1 MVGPKSAVIY
11 ALQKSVKVFYVQKML
26 SKFCPLVVTSTIRRC
41 PTTVQKTRKTTN
53 MVVFKVYQYQDL
65 LKPEKYAT
73 KYESINEKQNQK
85 TKRKYKFKLQKN
97 S

>member
-26 SKFCPLVVTSTIRRC
+26 SKFCPLAVTSTIRCC
-41 PTTVQKTRKTTN
+41 PTTIQKTRKTTN

-65 LKPEKYAT
+65 LKLAKYAT
-73 KYESINEKQNQK
+73 KYESINEKQKQK

>member
-1 MVGPKSAVIY
+1 
-11 ALQKSVKVFYVQKML
+11 
-26 SKFCPLVVTSTIRRC
+26 
-41 PTTVQKTRKTTN
+41 

-65 LKPEKYAT
+65 LKPAKYAT
-73 KYESINEKQNQK
+73 KYELINEKQKQK